1 MRSSSLSRSRTNRW
15 QNREEPGPGQGT
27 LYWHILVGNHPAA
40 RDLAHTAQKRLADFH
55 GLHMTP
61 PEWLHITTL
70 VAGSTDEITTEQQ
83 QDMLAA
89 ASELLAEIPPVDVTL
104 GRIFYHPEAIA
115 SEVQPA
121 GHLRQVRKA
130 VQTATLKVTNREGH
144 TEGPAQWTPHM
155 TLAYSETEQPAE
167 PLITALGRE
176 LPTSEFTINAV
187 TLVVQQGS
195 ERLWDWRPVG
205 QAPFLGSR

>member
-1 MRSSSLSRSRTNRW
+1 MSPLPTQMINRW
-15 QNREEPGPGQGT
+15 QNREEPGPDQGT
-27 LYWHILVGNHPAA
+27 IYWHILLSDHLEARNAA
-40 RDLAHTAQKRLADFH
+40 QTARKRLTDFS
-55 GLHMTP
+55 GLHMPP

-70 VAGSTDEITTEQQ
+70 VAGPTDEITAEQQ

-89 ASELLAEIPPVDVTL
+89 ASELLAEVPPVDVTL

-121 GHLRQVRKA
+121 GPLRQIRKA
-130 VQTATLKVTNREGH
+130 VQTATLKVTGREGR
-144 TEGPAQWTPHM
+144 TEGPAWTPHM

-187 TLVVQQGS
+187 TLVVQQGP
-195 ERLWDWRPVG
+195 ERLWDWHPVG
-205 QAPFLGSR
+205 QAPLLGRR